1 MNKSVLITGGSRGIG
16 RETALLFAEKG
27 YNVAFTYLNSKEKA
41 KNLEKEIAEK
51 YSDVIVQSFCADV
64 SSFEDM
70 QTVGE
75 KILKT
80 FGKIDCV
87 VANAGIAKISPIL
100 DCAEKDFDE
109 MINTNLKGVFNTLK
123 PLLPSMIEQKHGNIV
138 VVSSVWGML
147 GASCESLYS
156 ASKAGQIGFVKSL
169 AKELGPSNIKVN
181 CVCPGLIETDMNSS
195 LTETDKAEI
204 INETPLSR
212 VGTPKDVANA
222 IYFLCSENASFIT
235 GQTLTIDGGW
245 TL

>member
-41 KNLEKEIAEK
+41 KNLEKEISEK
-51 YSDVIVQSFCADV
+51 FPGVIVQSFCANV

-70 QTVGE
+70 QKVGTQ
-75 KILKT
+75 ILKT
-80 FGKIDCV
+80 FGKIDAV

-100 DCAEKDFDE
+100 DCDEKDFDE

-123 PLLPSMIEQKHGNIV
+123 PLLPSMIEQKQGNIV

-156 ASKAGQIGFVKSL
+156 ASKSGQIGFVKSI

-181 CVCPGLIETDMNSS
+181 CVCPGLIETDMNSA

-212 VGTPKDVANA
+212 VGTPKDVADA
-222 IYFLCSENASFIT
+222 IYFLCSENSSFIT

>member
-80 FGKIDCV
+80 F
-87 VANAGIAKISPIL
+87 
-100 DCAEKDFDE
+100 E
-109 MINTNLKGVFNTLK
+109 
-123 PLLPSMIEQKHGNIV
+123 
-138 VVSSVWGML
+138 
-147 GASCESLYS
+147 
-156 ASKAGQIGFVKSL
+156 
-169 AKELGPSNIKVN
+169 
-181 CVCPGLIETDMNSS
+181 
-195 LTETDKAEI
+195 
-204 INETPLSR
+204 
-212 VGTPKDVANA
+212 
-222 IYFLCSENASFIT
+222 
-235 GQTLTIDGGW
+235 
-245 TL
+245 